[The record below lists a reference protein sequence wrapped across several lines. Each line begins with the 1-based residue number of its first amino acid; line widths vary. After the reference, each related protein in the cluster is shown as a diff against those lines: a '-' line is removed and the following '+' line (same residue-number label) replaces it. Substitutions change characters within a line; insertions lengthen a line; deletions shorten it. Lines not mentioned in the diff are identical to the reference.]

1 MSQFGEGVDD
11 AFRGVGTKPG
21 LEVWC
26 IDNLGLVP
34 IPKSAHGKFFSGSSY
49 IVLNTVLL
57 KSGVAQHDIHYW
69 LGKDA
74 KDVDSALASD
84 KAVELDGALGSRT
97 VQYREIQGFETEKFL
112 SYFRPCVI
120 PIEGVFSS
128 ELEGLNRKSYRVSLL
143 ACKGDHVIR
152 IREVPFSRSSLNHDD
167 VFVLDTES
175 KIFLFCGC
183 NSSTQ
188 ERAKALEVVQYIKD
202 SKHGGRCDMAT
213 IEDGKFVGDSDAGEF
228 WSLFGGYAPIAR
240 DSPCSHPQQHMNNLS
255 AELFWIN
262 KEKLCSIG
270 TSSFKKGMLSM
281 DKCYMLDCT
290 AEIYIWMGRNTSITE
305 RKKAISATEDFVHFQ
320 DRSKDTHITFLTEG
334 SETALF
340 KSYFDDWPQNVVPK
354 LYEEGRGK
362 VAAIFKRHGFD
373 VKEIPDD
380 DSQIFIDCSG
390 NLKVWRVESHDISL
404 IPVAEQTK
412 LYTGDCYIL
421 QYIYP
426 VDEKEEHLI
435 YAWLGSNS
443 TDEDRTDAISHMST
457 LAQSMRGNP
466 VLAQIYEGE
475 EPMQFFAVCR
485 TLIVLKGGMSSRYR
499 SFMSKKGIAD
509 KTFGKDQVTLFRVQG
524 ISSDNM
530 QAIQVNPVSGSLNSS
545 YCYILQDGDS
555 IFSWTGNLSSP
566 SDHDIL
572 DRMLDVIYPS
582 KQSTSIREGSE
593 AENFWSKIGGKAEYP
608 KEKKIRPFV
617 DDPNLFTCTF
627 TSGDF
632 KLKEIFNFTQDDL
645 TTEDVLILDC
655 HNEIYVWVGQHS
667 SITFK
672 EAFKIGKK
680 FLEADILSEGLSLE
694 IAIYFVMEGDEPPFF
709 TRFFNWDFSKKHVH
723 GNSFERKLTI
733 MKGLSPN
740 METPK
745 RTSRKLGGRNYSE
758 TLPDHSRRPIGSDG
772 MQIRSRSPAYKVQTT
787 GSEALNSQKL
797 SSPTPGSR
805 KLFPRSPAHASDKA
819 LFPQVQSLKD
829 STIESRKVEERD
841 SSFNK
846 IRAINY
852 DYGIELSEGVK
863 VFPYERLTVNSVNPA
878 AGIDVTKREAYL
890 CEEEFLEKFGMT
902 KKTFYE
908 LPKWRQNKQKI
919 SLNLF

>member
-1 MSQFGEGVDD
+1 MSQFGEGVDA

-26 IDNLGLVP
+26 VENLGLVP
-34 IPKSAHGKFFSGSSY
+34 IPKSSHGKFFSGSSY

-57 KSGVAQHDIHYW
+57 KSGVGQHDIHYW

-84 KAVELDGALGSRT
+84 KAVELDGALGSRA

-128 ELEGLNRKSYRVSLL
+128 ELEGLNNKSYRVSLL

-240 DSPCSHPQQHMNNLS
+240 DSPCSHPQQHRKNLS
-255 AELFWIN
+255 AELIWIN

-270 TSSFKKGMLSM
+270 PSSFKKGMLSM

-290 AEIYIWMGRNTSITE
+290 AEIYIWMGRNTTITE
-305 RKKAISATEDFVHFQ
+305 RKAAISATEDFVHFQ

-412 LYTGDCYIL
+412 LYIGDCYIL

-426 VDEKEEHLI
+426 GDEKEEHLI

-466 VLAQIYEGE
+466 VLVKRNLIFVLGNFSIPVQAQIYEGE

-499 SFMSKKGIAD
+499 SFISKKGIAD
-509 KTFGKDQVTLFRVQG
+509 ETFGKDQVALFRVQG

-530 QAIQVNPVSGSLNSS
+530 QAIQVNP
-545 YCYILQDGDS
+545 
-555 IFSWTGNLSSP
+555 
-566 SDHDIL
+566 
-572 DRMLDVIYPS
+572 
-582 KQSTSIREGSE
+582 
-593 AENFWSKIGGKAEYP
+593 
-608 KEKKIRPFV
+608 
-617 DDPNLFTCTF
+617 
-627 TSGDF
+627 
-632 KLKEIFNFTQDDL
+632 DDL

-667 SITFK
+667 SIIFK
-672 EAFKIGKK
+672 EAFGIGKK
-680 FLEADILSEGLSLE
+680 FLEADILSEGLLLE

-709 TRFFNWDFSKKHVH
+709 TRFFDWDFSKKHKHGACAQDGEFVMFDVH

-740 METPK
+740 MEIPK

-758 TLPDHSRRPIGSDG
+758 TLPDHSRRPISSDG

-805 KLFPRSPAHASDKA
+805 KLFPRSLAHASDKA

-829 STIESRKVEERD
+829 STIESHKVEERD

-852 DYGIELSEGVK
+852 DYGIEFSEGVK
-863 VFPYERLTVNSVNPA
+863 VFPYERLTVNSVNPV
-878 AGIDVTKREAYL
+878 AGIEVTKREEDDTVTL
-890 CEEEFLEKFGMT
+890 
-902 KKTFYE
+902 
-908 LPKWRQNKQKI
+908 
-919 SLNLF
+919 